1 MLEKL
6 EKRKQD
12 FDAAYD
18 LLIGENATAELDSA
32 KNAFDDALEAYF
44 DNVTLDEDEGEEE
57 KAKKDSTDK
66 KKGE

>member
-1 MLEKL
+1 MFEKL

-44 DNVTLDEDEGEEE
+44 DNVMLDEDEGEDEN
-57 KAKKDSTDK
+57 AKKDSTDK

>member
-18 LLIGENATAELDSA
+18 LLIGENANAELESA

-44 DNVTLDEDEGEEE
+44 DNVTLDEIDEDEE

>member
-1 MLEKL
+1 MFEKL

-12 FDAAYD
+12 FDDAYD
-18 LLIGENATAELDSA
+18 LLIGENATDELDSA

-44 DNVTLDEDEGEEE
+44 DNVTLDESYEDEEN
-57 KAKKDSTDK
+57 AKKYSTDK

>member
-12 FDAAYD
+12 FDDAYD

-44 DNVTLDEDEGEEE
+44 DNVTLDEDEGEDEN
-57 KAKKDSTDK
+57 AKKDSTDK

>member
-1 MLEKL
+1 MFEKL

-18 LLIGENATAELDSA
+18 LLIGENATDELDSA

-44 DNVTLDEDEGEEE
+44 DNVTLDEIDEDEE
-57 KAKKDSTDK
+57 KAKKYSTDK

>member
-1 MLEKL
+1 MFEKL

-18 LLIGENATAELDSA
+18 LLIGENATDELDSA

-44 DNVTLDEDEGEEE
+44 DNVTLDEIDEDEENL
-57 KAKKDSTDK
+57 KKDSTDK

>member
-18 LLIGENATAELDSA
+18 LLIGEKATAALDSA

-44 DNVTLDEDEGEEE
+44 DNVTLDESDEDEE
-57 KAKKDSTDK
+57 KAKKDSTEK

>member
-1 MLEKL
+1 MFEKL

-12 FDAAYD
+12 FDDAYD

-44 DNVTLDEDEGEEE
+44 DNVTLDEDEGEDEN
-57 KAKKDSTDK
+57 AKKDSTDK

>member
-1 MLEKL
+1 MFEKL

-44 DNVTLDEDEGEEE
+44 DNVTLDEEDDEEE
-57 KAKKDSTDK
+57 NAKADSTDN

>member
-18 LLIGENATAELDSA
+18 LLIGENATDELDSA

-44 DNVTLDEDEGEEE
+44 DNVTLDEIDEDEE
-57 KAKKDSTDK
+57 KAKNDSTDK

>member
-57 KAKKDSTDK
+57 NAKKDSTDK
-66 KKGE
+66 KTGE

>member
-1 MLEKL
+1 MFEKL

-18 LLIGENATAELDSA
+18 LLIGENATDELDSA

-44 DNVTLDEDEGEEE
+44 DNVTLDEIDEDEE
-57 KAKKDSTDK
+57 KAKK
-66 KKGE
+66 GE

>member
-18 LLIGENATAELDSA
+18 LLIGENATDELDSA

-44 DNVTLDEDEGEEE
+44 DNVTLDESDEDEEN
-57 KAKKDSTDK
+57 AKKDSTDK

>member
-1 MLEKL
+1 MFEKL

-18 LLIGENATAELDSA
+18 LLIGENATDELDSA

-44 DNVTLDEDEGEEE
+44 DNVTLDESDEDEEN
-57 KAKKDSTDK
+57 AKKDSTDK

>member
-1 MLEKL
+1 MFEKL

-18 LLIGENATAELDSA
+18 LLIGENATDELDSA

-44 DNVTLDEDEGEEE
+44 DNVTLDESDEDEENV
-57 KAKKDSTDK
+57 KKDSTDK

>member
-18 LLIGENATAELDSA
+18 LLIGENATDELDSA

-44 DNVTLDEDEGEEE
+44 DNVTLDEIDEDEEN
-57 KAKKDSTDK
+57 AKKDSTDK

>member
-1 MLEKL
+1 MFEKL

-18 LLIGENATAELDSA
+18 LLIGENATDELDSA

-44 DNVTLDEDEGEEE
+44 DNVTLDEIDDDEENAKTGE
-57 KAKKDSTDK
+57 
-66 KKGE
+66 

>member
-1 MLEKL
+1 MFEKL

-18 LLIGENATAELDSA
+18 LLIGENATDELDSA
-32 KNAFDDALEAYF
+32 KNAFDNALEAYF
-44 DNVTLDEDEGEEE
+44 DNVTLDEIDEDEE

>member
-1 MLEKL
+1 MFEKL

-18 LLIGENATAELDSA
+18 LLIGEKATAALDSA

-44 DNVTLDEDEGEEE
+44 DNVTLDESDEDEE
-57 KAKKDSTDK
+57 KAKKDSTEK

>member
-1 MLEKL
+1 MFEKL

-44 DNVTLDEDEGEEE
+44 DNVTLDEDEGEDENE
-57 KAKKDSTDK
+57 KKDSTDK

>member
-1 MLEKL
+1 MFEKL

-18 LLIGENATAELDSA
+18 LLIGENATDELDSA

-44 DNVTLDEDEGEEE
+44 DNVTLDEIDDDEEN
-57 KAKKDSTDK
+57 AKKGK
-66 KKGE
+66 

>member
-44 DNVTLDEDEGEEE
+44 DNVTLDEDEGEDE
-57 KAKKDSTDK
+57 KSKKDSTEK

>member
-44 DNVTLDEDEGEEE
+44 DNVTLDEDEGEDEN
-57 KAKKDSTDK
+57 AKNDSTDK

>member
-18 LLIGENATAELDSA
+18 LLIGEKATAALESA

-44 DNVTLDEDEGEEE
+44 DNVTLDEDEGEDEN
-57 KAKKDSTDK
+57 AKKDSKDK

>member
-18 LLIGENATAELDSA
+18 LLIAENATAELDSA

-44 DNVTLDEDEGEEE
+44 DNVTIDEIDEDEEN
-57 KAKKDSTDK
+57 AKNDSTDK

>member
-18 LLIGENATAELDSA
+18 LLIGEKATAALDSA

-44 DNVTLDEDEGEEE
+44 DNVTLDEDEGEDEN
-57 KAKKDSTDK
+57 AKKDYTDK

>member
-1 MLEKL
+1 MFEKL

-18 LLIGENATAELDSA
+18 LLIGENATDELDSA

-44 DNVTLDEDEGEEE
+44 DNVTLDEIDEDEE
-57 KAKKDSTDK
+57 KAKNDSTDK

>member
-1 MLEKL
+1 MFEKL

-18 LLIGENATAELDSA
+18 LLIGENATDELDSA

-44 DNVTLDEDEGEEE
+44 DNVTLDEIDEDEE
-57 KAKKDSTDK
+57 KSKNDSTDK

>member
-1 MLEKL
+1 MFEKL

-18 LLIGENATAELDSA
+18 LLIGENATDELNSA

-44 DNVTLDEDEGEEE
+44 DNVTLDEIDEDEE
-57 KAKKDSTDK
+57 KAKKDSTEK

>member
-1 MLEKL
+1 MFEKL

-18 LLIGENATAELDSA
+18 LLIGENATDELDSA

-44 DNVTLDEDEGEEE
+44 DNVTLDEIDEDEE
-57 KAKKDSTDK
+57 KAKKDSTEK

>member
-18 LLIGENATAELDSA
+18 LLIGEKATAALDSA

-44 DNVTLDEDEGEEE
+44 DNVTLDEIDEDEE
-57 KAKKDSTDK
+57 KANKDSTDK

>member
-1 MLEKL
+1 MFEKL

-18 LLIGENATAELDSA
+18 LLIGENATDELDSA

-44 DNVTLDEDEGEEE
+44 DNVTLDEIDDDEEN
-57 KAKKDSTDK
+57 A

>member
-1 MLEKL
+1 MFEKL

-18 LLIGENATAELDSA
+18 LLVGENATAELDSA

-44 DNVTLDEDEGEEE
+44 DNVMLDEDEGEDEN
-57 KAKKDSTDK
+57 AKKDSTDK

>member
-1 MLEKL
+1 MFEKL

-18 LLIGENATAELDSA
+18 LLIGENATDELESA

-44 DNVTLDEDEGEEE
+44 DNVTLDEIDEDEE
-57 KAKKDSTDK
+57 KAKNDSTDK

>member
-1 MLEKL
+1 MFEKL

-18 LLIGENATAELDSA
+18 LLIGENATDELDSA

-44 DNVTLDEDEGEEE
+44 DNVTLDESDEDEE

>member
-18 LLIGENATAELDSA
+18 LLISENATTELDSA

-44 DNVTLDEDEGEEE
+44 DNVTLDEIDEDEE

>member
-1 MLEKL
+1 MFEKL

-44 DNVTLDEDEGEEE
+44 DNVTLDEDEVEDEN
-57 KAKKDSTDK
+57 AKKDSTDK

>member
-18 LLIGENATAELDSA
+18 LLIGEKATAALESA

-44 DNVTLDEDEGEEE
+44 DNVTLDEEDEEEE
-57 KAKKDSTDK
+57 KAKADSTEK

>member
-1 MLEKL
+1 MFEKL

-44 DNVTLDEDEGEEE
+44 DNVTLDEDEGEDEN
-57 KAKKDSTDK
+57 AKNDSTDK

>member
-18 LLIGENATAELDSA
+18 LLIGENATSELDSA

-44 DNVTLDEDEGEEE
+44 DNVTLDEIDEDEE
-57 KAKKDSTDK
+57 KAKNDSTDK